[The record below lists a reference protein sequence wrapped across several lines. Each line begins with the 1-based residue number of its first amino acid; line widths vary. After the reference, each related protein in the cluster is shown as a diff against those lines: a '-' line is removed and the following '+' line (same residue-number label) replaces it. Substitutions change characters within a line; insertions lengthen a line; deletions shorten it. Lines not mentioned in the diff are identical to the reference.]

1 MTQGDGVGGVK
12 KGGRMGGKY
21 DDIIEH
27 PHYRSK
33 KRPHMSMINRAAQ
46 FSPFAALVGYDE
58 AVAETGRLTDERI
71 NLDESVIEEINR
83 RLAEIE
89 RRLPADPPYVTITY
103 FAEDAFKEGGSYLQ
117 MTGKVKKM
125 DLFGRTLTM
134 DDGQSL
140 RDDDIFDIEFMDG

>member
-1 MTQGDGVGGVK
+1 MS
-12 KGGRMGGKY
+12 GKY

-58 AVAETGRLTDERI
+58 AVTETGRLTDERI

-89 RRLPADPPYVTITY
+89 RRLPADPPFVTITY
-103 FAEDAFKEGGSYLQ
+103 FVEDAFKEGGSYLQ

-134 DDGQSL
+134 DDGQIL
-140 RDDDIFDIEFMDG
+140 RACDIFDIEFMDG

>member
-1 MTQGDGVGGVK
+1 MKDA
-12 KGGRMGGKY
+12 RIEY
-21 DDIIEH
+21 ADIIDR
-27 PHYRSK
+27 PHHESD
-33 KRPHMSMINRAAQ
+33 KRPRMSRLDRAAQ

-89 RRLPADPPYVTITY
+89 RMLPADPPFVTITY
-103 FAEDAFKEGGSYLQ
+103 FAEDAFKVGGSYLQ
-117 MTGKVKKM
+117 MTGNVKKM

-134 DDGQSL
+134 DDGQIL
-140 RDDDIFDIEFMDG
+140 RVDDIFDIEFMDG

>member
-1 MTQGDGVGGVK
+1 M
-12 KGGRMGGKY
+12 RGKY

-89 RRLPADPPYVTITY
+89 RRLPADPPFVTITY

-134 DDGQSL
+134 DDGQIL
-140 RDDDIFDIEFMDG
+140 RACDIFDIEFMDG